1 MKEVTNY
8 IENEKKK
15 RVYKNSLL
23 LFVRIFI
30 ITIINLYSVR
40 LVVNGLGVKDYG
52 IFNAVVGV
60 VMTLSCVFPVI
71 AVSVQR
77 FFSSEMG
84 KNNYSM
90 LPIIFSASINIIL
103 VLLLIIII
111 LLETIGIY
119 IINSKMQIPVESIG
133 TVHYIF
139 HLSIFTFIFS
149 FIQIPF
155 IASIF
160 AHEDMNIFAFISCID
175 CALKLIA
182 SLFINYVLE
191 NRLLLYA
198 GSLTIVS
205 FCTFLFYMITCKSR
219 YKECCYTKVKEIKIY
234 KEMLSF
240 SGWTMYGAFAG
251 ICMIQGN
258 TILLNIYFGPLAN
271 TAFGIANN
279 IYNAF
284 NSLANSIV
292 LAFRPRMIKTYAAKN
307 YSDLSKLFTTNN
319 KFIFTLLIIVA
330 IPIFT
335 EIDTIIQLW
344 LGKMSEN
351 MVLYS
356 RLFILYSIILAL
368 HNPITTII
376 QASGKIKI
384 YHLCVESITIMSLPT
399 SWFLFKLGMPSY
411 SIFGAMIIL
420 ALFGHVVRF
429 VILRRNYSR
438 FSCYKYA
445 MKFILPSLVVAS
457 LSSIGA
463 IFIHTY
469 IEDKLLRLVSM
480 MTICPIWT
488 LVLTYIF
495 NTSKEEKFY
504 IHKKGFK
511 IIKNIIERK

>member
-1 MKEVTNY
+1 
-8 IENEKKK
+8 
-15 RVYKNSLL
+15 
-23 LFVRIFI
+23 
-30 ITIINLYSVR
+30 
-40 LVVNGLGVKDYG
+40 
-52 IFNAVVGV
+52 
-60 VMTLSCVFPVI
+60 
-71 AVSVQR
+71 
-77 FFSSEMG
+77 
-84 KNNYSM
+84 
-90 LPIIFSASINIIL
+90 
-103 VLLLIIII
+103 
-111 LLETIGIY
+111 
-119 IINSKMQIPVESIG
+119 
-133 TVHYIF
+133 
-139 HLSIFTFIFS
+139 
-149 FIQIPF
+149 
-155 IASIF
+155 
-160 AHEDMNIFAFISCID
+160 
-175 CALKLIA
+175 
-182 SLFINYVLE
+182 
-191 NRLLLYA
+191 
-198 GSLTIVS
+198 
-205 FCTFLFYMITCKSR
+205 
-219 YKECCYTKVKEIKIY
+219 
-234 KEMLSF
+234 
-240 SGWTMYGAFAG
+240 
-251 ICMIQGN
+251 
-258 TILLNIYFGPLAN
+258 
-271 TAFGIANN
+271 
-279 IYNAF
+279 
-284 NSLANSIV
+284 
-292 LAFRPRMIKTYAAKN
+292 MIKTYAAKN

-356 RLFILYSIILAL
+356 RLFILYTIILAL

-411 SIFGAMIIL
+411 SIFGTMIIL
-420 ALFGHVVRF
+420 ALFAHVVRL